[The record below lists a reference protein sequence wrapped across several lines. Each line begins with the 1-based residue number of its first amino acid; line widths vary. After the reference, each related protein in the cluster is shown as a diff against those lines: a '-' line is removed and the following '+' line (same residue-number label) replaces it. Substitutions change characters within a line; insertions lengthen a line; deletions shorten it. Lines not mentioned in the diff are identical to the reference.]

1 MTGTPAGVSAL
12 QPGYKLECEVEGV
25 GKVAVTIGPKAA

>member
-1 MTGTPAGVSAL
+1 VRLFLEL

-25 GKVAVTIGPKAA
+25 GKVAVTIGPKA